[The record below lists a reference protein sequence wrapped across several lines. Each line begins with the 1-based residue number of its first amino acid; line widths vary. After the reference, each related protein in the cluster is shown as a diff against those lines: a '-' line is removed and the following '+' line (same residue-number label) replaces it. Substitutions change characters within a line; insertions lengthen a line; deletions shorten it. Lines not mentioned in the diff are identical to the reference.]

1 MPIAASTGGVF
12 TFTGTTHKRQPFW
25 YPLSSFN
32 NVTSSDYFQLLREL
46 WCRGLCQGIL
56 SAAAILKNQSACH
69 LVFDFPLKFFTIFRV
84 AETIIKK
91 CLFTNTLAILPDSM
105 ANHSSIFSVTSRLVK
120 TIEKLRV
127 ELNWICHS
135 VLTLVTWQEFGK
147 GRVLVR
153 SSHEVEPNH
162 SSQPSF
168 YRILWAQVTFETR
181 SCGQSKEC
189 YLFYRPLMDK
199 HTLEGRVVA
208 ERVRHG
214 VRWNVGRDGL
224 ASQYYQ
230 MQISRACGSSWYCSS
245 ARL

>member
-1 MPIAASTGGVF
+1 
-12 TFTGTTHKRQPFW
+12 
-25 YPLSSFN
+25 
-32 NVTSSDYFQLLREL
+32 
-46 WCRGLCQGIL
+46 
-56 SAAAILKNQSACH
+56 
-69 LVFDFPLKFFTIFRV
+69 
-84 AETIIKK
+84 
-91 CLFTNTLAILPDSM
+91 M
-105 ANHSSIFSVTSRLVK
+105 ANHSSTFSVTSRLVK

-135 VLTLVTWQEFGK
+135 VLTEVTWQEFGK

-181 SCGQSKEC
+181 SCGQSKEY
-189 YLFYRPLMDK
+189 YLFYQPLMDK

-214 VRWNVGRDGL
+214 VRWNDWMIEMDWPFTIIKSRYQEPVDL
-224 ASQYYQ
+224 AD
-230 MQISRACGSSWYCSS
+230 IAPLPDFKLIPREKEAEVC
-245 ARL
+245 R

>member
-1 MPIAASTGGVF
+1 MNSVVLQECLSFRLNHNSTEWTRSSQRNYLNCRWCHNCSLSWSLAWMPIAASTGGVF

-105 ANHSSIFSVTSRLVK
+105 ANHSSIFSVTSRLEK

-135 VLTLVTWQEFGK
+135 VLT
-147 GRVLVR
+147 
-153 SSHEVEPNH
+153 
-162 SSQPSF
+162 
-168 YRILWAQVTFETR
+168 
-181 SCGQSKEC
+181 
-189 YLFYRPLMDK
+189 
-199 HTLEGRVVA
+199 
-208 ERVRHG
+208 
-214 VRWNVGRDGL
+214 
-224 ASQYYQ
+224 
-230 MQISRACGSSWYCSS
+230 
-245 ARL
+245 